1 MFDGLSENFQPRDS
15 KPLIR
20 FPLHCRKKDMIKKFA
35 DQKDLLCEK
44 MKQENTARWL
54 AYGPGAPGM
63 QGEDGV
69 ANYRL
74 MRVQGYHGLSQ
85 VDAQEYEDHQK
96 AKKRERAR
104 AKRQRNNAS
113 RWCD

>member
-63 QGEDGV
+63 QGEKGV

-74 MRVQGYHGLSQ
+74 MRVQGYHDSLG
-85 VDAQEYEDHQK
+85 
-96 AKKRERAR
+96 
-104 AKRQRNNAS
+104 
-113 RWCD
+113 